1 MESNITLQLHHMAQA
16 REKCR
21 TKEKSILIIS
31 RFDNDKITVKLQ
43 VKTQLN

>member
-1 MESNITLQLHHMAQA
+1 MESNITLQLHHMA

-21 TKEKSILIIS
+21 TKEKFILIIS
-31 RFDNDKITVKLQ
+31 RFDNDKITVKFQ